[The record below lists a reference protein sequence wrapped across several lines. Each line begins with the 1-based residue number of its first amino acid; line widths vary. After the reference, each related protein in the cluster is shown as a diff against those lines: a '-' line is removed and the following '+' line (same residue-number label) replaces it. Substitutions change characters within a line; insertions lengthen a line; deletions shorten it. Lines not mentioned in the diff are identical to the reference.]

1 MADEKQQLAEGLL
14 KAIKAERYGQDFYL
28 MAAMSTDDPKGKD
41 VFQRL
46 AAEEAEHMQFLSTQY
61 QSILQTGLPDAS
73 LRLGQ
78 QFDLS
83 GMSPIFSDSLKERI
97 GEAHFEMTSL
107 AIGIQ
112 LEHDAMEYYRS
123 QAAAAENPVV
133 RDFFTQLAN
142 WESGHYQALLRQQ
155 DELKG
160 DFWSAGGFSP
170 F

>member
-1 MADEKQQLAEGLL
+1 VTDGKRQLAEGLM
-14 KAIKAERYGQDFYL
+14 KAIKAERYGQDFYM
-28 MAAMSTDDPKGKD
+28 MAAMSTEDPKGKE
-41 VFQRL
+41 VFQQL
-46 AAEEAEHMQFLSTQY
+46 AAEEAEHMRFLTTQY

-78 QFDLS
+78 QVDLS

-112 LEHDAMEYYRS
+112 LEHDAMEYYRA
-123 QAAAAENPVV
+123 QAAAADDPVV
-133 RDFFTQLAN
+133 QGFYTQLAS

-155 DELKG
+155 DELKS

-170 F
+170 Y